1 MPSMADAEAPP
12 ADPAAS
18 DDALRAGRDAFA
30 AHGWQEAHDRLLEA
44 DSASLLNGDD
54 LESLALAS
62 FFVADPE
69 VEFDARERAYA
80 RHAADGNTVHAAYIA
95 VNLGRTYGFAGK
107 PAMAA
112 GWMRKAERLIGADG
126 DTYAHGYL
134 ALVGSERA
142 ASTGE
147 LDVALALAERAIV
160 IGDAAADRDLAA
172 FAQSN
177 LGWLKVAQGD
187 VADGFALLEEASFAA
202 VSGELTPFT
211 SGVTA
216 CRMIGACRDLTDYRR
231 ATEWIEATEK
241 YCSRNNVDGFPG
253 ICRIHRAEVAAVSG
267 AWERAEQ
274 ELVKATHEL
283 SKFSVAPPRAEG
295 WYAIGDVRRLMGD
308 LDGAEAA
315 LRTAHQEGKFP
326 QPALAL
332 VRLAQGNV
340 RSAVKGIDN
349 AVREETWDRLARA
362 RLLPAQAEIAIAAG
376 DAAKAR
382 VAVDELDTIV
392 AGYPSPA
399 LFAGN
404 HLAQG
409 RVLLAEG
416 DPGAAAGQLRSAV
429 QRWREV
435 GSPYEVARSRALL
448 SRALRALDDEESA
461 DLELNAA
468 LDEFRRL
475 GARIDVDAAEREW
488 REVLDQRRASTTARR
503 TFMFTDIVGSTRL
516 AESLGDVA
524 WERVLRGHDDLLR
537 GLIGR
542 GGGRV
547 VNSTGDGF
555 FAAFESARSAIDTAI
570 AVQDALREGRD
581 GSATPLSVRIGLHTA
596 DATQRGA
603 DFSGIGVHVAARI
616 GALAGG
622 GEILAS
628 VATLELAGD
637 VATSVTRSEPVR
649 GVTTPV
655 EIATIA
661 WR

>member
-1 MPSMADAEAPP
+1 
-12 ADPAAS
+12 
-18 DDALRAGRDAFA
+18 
-30 AHGWQEAHDRLLEA
+30 
-44 DSASLLNGDD
+44 
-54 LESLALAS
+54 
-62 FFVADPE
+62 
-69 VEFDARERAYA
+69 
-80 RHAADGNTVHAAYIA
+80 
-95 VNLGRTYGFAGK
+95 
-107 PAMAA
+107 
-112 GWMRKAERLIGADG
+112 
-126 DTYAHGYL
+126 
-134 ALVGSERA
+134 
-142 ASTGE
+142 
-147 LDVALALAERAIV
+147 
-160 IGDAAADRDLAA
+160 
-172 FAQSN
+172 
-177 LGWLKVAQGD
+177 
-187 VADGFALLEEASFAA
+187 
-202 VSGELTPFT
+202 
-211 SGVTA
+211 
-216 CRMIGACRDLTDYRR
+216 
-231 ATEWIEATEK
+231 
-241 YCSRNNVDGFPG
+241 
-253 ICRIHRAEVAAVSG
+253 
-267 AWERAEQ
+267 
-274 ELVKATHEL
+274 
-283 SKFSVAPPRAEG
+283 
-295 WYAIGDVRRLMGD
+295 
-308 LDGAEAA
+308 
-315 LRTAHQEGKFP
+315 
-326 QPALAL
+326 
-332 VRLAQGNV
+332 
-340 RSAVKGIDN
+340 
-349 AVREETWDRLARA
+349 
-362 RLLPAQAEIAIAAG
+362 
-376 DAAKAR
+376 
-382 VAVDELDTIV
+382 
-392 AGYPSPA
+392 
-399 LFAGN
+399 
-404 HLAQG
+404 
-409 RVLLAEG
+409 VLLAEG

-475 GARIDVDAAEREW
+475 GARIDVDTAEREW

>member
-1 MPSMADAEAPP
+1 MASMADAEAPP
-12 ADPAAS
+12 AGPSAS
-18 DDALRAGRDAFA
+18 DAALRSGRDAFA
-30 AHGWQEAHDRLLEA
+30 AHSWQEAHDRLLEA
-44 DSASLLNGDD
+44 DRASLLTGDD
-54 LESLALAS
+54 LEALALAS

-80 RHAADGNTVHAAYIA
+80 RHEADGNTVHAAYLA
-95 VNLGRTYGFAGK
+95 VYLARTYGFAGK
-107 PAMAA
+107 PALAA
-112 GWMRKAERLIGADG
+112 GWIRRAERLVGSEG

-142 ASTGE
+142 AATGE
-147 LDVALALAERAIV
+147 LETALALAERAIT
-160 IGDAAADRDLAA
+160 IGDAAADKDLAA

-177 LGWLKVAQGD
+177 LGWLKLAQGD

-202 VSGELTPFT
+202 VNGELTPFT

-267 AWERAEQ
+267 SWERAEQ

-283 SKFSVAPPRAEG
+283 SKFNVAPPRAEG

-308 LDGAEAA
+308 LEGAEAA

-340 RSAVKGIDN
+340 RAAVKGIDN
-349 AVREETWDRLARA
+349 AVREATWDRLART

-416 DPGAAAGQLRSAV
+416 DPASAAGQLRSAV

-435 GSPYEVARSRALL
+435 GAPYEVARARLLL
-448 SRALRALDDEESA
+448 SRALRALDDEEGA

-468 LDEFRRL
+468 LEEFRRL
-475 GARIDVDAAEREW
+475 GARIDIEAAEREQ
-488 REVLDQRRASTTARR
+488 REVTERRSGPTTARR
-503 TFMFTDIVGSTRL
+503 TFMFTDIVGSTGL
-516 AESLGDVA
+516 AETLGDDA
-524 WERVLRGHDDLLR
+524 WERVLRWHDDLLR
-537 GLIGR
+537 GLIAR
-542 GGGRV
+542 GGGQV

-555 FAAFESARSAIDTAI
+555 FAAFETARSAVDTAI
-570 AVQDALREGRD
+570 AVQEALRDQHD
-581 GSATPLSVRIGLHTA
+581 GSASALAIRIGLHTA

-603 DFSGIGVHVAARI
+603 DYSGIGVHVAARI

-622 GEILAS
+622 GQILAS
-628 VATLELAGD
+628 AGTLEQAGE
-637 VATSVTRSEPVR
+637 VAASSVRSEPVR

>member
-1 MPSMADAEAPP
+1 MLPMADAEAPP
-12 ADPAAS
+12 VGPPIS
-18 DDALRAGRDAFA
+18 DALRAGREAYA
-30 AHGWQEAHDRLLEA
+30 AHVWQEAHDRLLEA
-44 DSASLLNGDD
+44 DRATPLDGED
-54 LESLALAS
+54 LESLAVAS
-62 FFVADPE
+62 FFAADPE

-80 RHAADGNTVHAAYIA
+80 RYEAAGDTVRAAYLA
-95 VNLGRTYGFAGK
+95 VYLARTYGIAGK
-107 PAMAA
+107 PALAA
-112 GWMRKAERLIGADG
+112 GWARKAERLIGADG

-142 ASTGE
+142 AATGE
-147 LDVALALAERAIV
+147 LDTALAFAERAV
-160 IGDAAADRDLAA
+160 AIGDAAADKDLAA

-187 VADGFALLEEASFAA
+187 VEDGFALLEEASFAA
-202 VSGELTPFT
+202 VNGELTPFT

-231 ATEWIEATEK
+231 ATEWIEATER

-274 ELVKATHEL
+274 ELVRATHEL
-283 SKFSVAPPRAEG
+283 SKFNVAPPRAEG

-315 LRTAHQEGKFP
+315 LRQAHQEGKLP

-340 RSAVKGIDN
+340 RGAVKAIDSAVRD
-349 AVREETWDRLARA
+349 ETWDRLART
-362 RLLPAQAEIAIAAG
+362 RLLPAQAEIAIASG

-382 VAVDELDTIV
+382 VAVDELDRIV
-392 AGYPSPA
+392 AGYSSPA
-399 LFAGN
+399 LFAAN

-416 DPGAAAGQLRSAV
+416 DPAAAAGELRSAV
-429 QRWREV
+429 GRWRDV
-435 GSPYEVARSRALL
+435 GAPYEVARSRVLL
-448 SRALRALDDEESA
+448 SRALRALDDEEDA

-475 GARIDVDAAEREW
+475 GARVDLEAAEREW
-488 REVLDQRRASTTARR
+488 REVIDRRSGPTTARR

-516 AESLGDVA
+516 AEALGDDA
-524 WERVLRGHDDLLR
+524 WERLLRRHDELVR
-537 GLIGR
+537 GLIAA
-542 GGGRV
+542 GGGQV

-555 FAAFESARSAIDTAI
+555 FAAFETARSAVDTAI
-570 AVQDALREGRD
+570 AVQEALRAEQD
-581 GSATPLSVRIGLHTA
+581 GAGSELSVRIGLHTA

-603 DFSGIGVHVAARI
+603 DYSGIGVHVAARI

-622 GEILAS
+622 GEIVAS
-628 VATLELAGD
+628 AATLEQAGD
-637 VATSVTRSEPVR
+637 VAISVVRSEPVR

-655 EIATIA
+655 EVATIA

>member
-1 MPSMADAEAPP
+1 MPSMADADAPP
-12 ADPAAS
+12 AGTPIP
-18 DDALRAGRDAFA
+18 DALRAGRDAFA
-30 AHGWQEAHDRLLEA
+30 AHDWQVAHDRLLEA
-44 DSASLLNGDD
+44 DRSTPLDGED
-54 LESLALAS
+54 LESLAVAS
-62 FFVADPE
+62 FFAADPE

-80 RHAADGNTVHAAYIA
+80 RYEAAGDTVHAAYLA
-95 VNLGRTYGFAGK
+95 VYLARTYGIAGK
-107 PAMAA
+107 PALAA
-112 GWMRKAERLIGADG
+112 GWVRKAQRLIGPDG

-134 ALVGSERA
+134 ALVGSEMA
-142 ASTGE
+142 AGTG
-147 LDVALALAERAIV
+147 DFGNALALAERAV
-160 IGDAAADRDLAA
+160 AIGDAAADKDLAA

-177 LGWLKVAQGD
+177 LGWLKLAQGD

-216 CRMIGACRDLTDYRR
+216 CRMIGACRDMTDYRR
-231 ATEWIEATEK
+231 ATEWIEATER

-253 ICRIHRAEVAAVSG
+253 ICRIHRAEVATVSG
-267 AWERAEQ
+267 AWQRAEQ
-274 ELVKATHEL
+274 ELVRATDEL
-283 SKFSVAPPRAEG
+283 SKFNVAPPRAEG

-308 LDGAEAA
+308 LDGAEVA
-315 LRTAHQEGKFP
+315 LRQAHQEGKLP

-340 RSAVKGIDN
+340 RAAVKAIGG
-349 AVREETWDRLARA
+349 ALQVETWDRLARS

-382 VAVDELDTIV
+382 VAVDELAEIV

-399 LFAGN
+399 LTAVN
-404 HLAQG
+404 QLAQG

-416 DPGAAAGQLRSAV
+416 DPQSAV
-429 QRWREV
+429 RELRGAIAAWRDV
-435 GSPYEVARSRALL
+435 GAPYDLARSRALL
-448 SRALRALDDEESA
+448 SRALRALDDEEDA

-475 GARIDVDAAEREW
+475 GARVDTEAAEREW
-488 REVLDQRRASTTARR
+488 REVMDRRSGPTTARR

-516 AESLGDVA
+516 AETLGDDA
-524 WERVLRGHDDLLR
+524 WERLLRRHDELLR
-537 GLIGR
+537 GLIA
-542 GGGRV
+542 GGGGQV

-555 FAAFESARSAIDTAI
+555 FAAFETARSAVDTAV
-570 AVQDALREGRD
+570 AVQEALLDEPHTAGT
-581 GSATPLSVRIGLHTA
+581 ALAVRIGLHTA

-603 DFSGIGVHVAARI
+603 DYSGIGVHVAARI
-616 GALAGG
+616 GALAGA

-628 VATLELAGD
+628 AATLEQAGD
-637 VATSVTRSEPVR
+637 VAMSAARSESVR

-655 EIATIA
+655 EIAAIA
-661 WR
+661 WRA

>member
-1 MPSMADAEAPP
+1 MLPMADAEAPP
-12 ADPAAS
+12 VGPPIS
-18 DDALRAGRDAFA
+18 DALRAGREAYA
-30 AHGWQEAHDRLLEA
+30 AHVWQEAHDRLLEA
-44 DSASLLNGDD
+44 DRATPLDGED
-54 LESLALAS
+54 LESLAVAS
-62 FFVADPE
+62 FFAADPE

-80 RHAADGNTVHAAYIA
+80 RYEAAGDTVRAAYLA
-95 VNLGRTYGFAGK
+95 VYLARTYGIAGK
-107 PAMAA
+107 PALAA
-112 GWMRKAERLIGADG
+112 GWARKAERLIGADG

-142 ASTGE
+142 AATGE
-147 LDVALALAERAIV
+147 LDTALAFAERAV
-160 IGDAAADRDLAA
+160 AIGDAASDKDLAA

-187 VADGFALLEEASFAA
+187 VEDGFALLEEASFAA
-202 VSGELTPFT
+202 VNGELTPFT

-231 ATEWIEATEK
+231 ATEWIEATER

-274 ELVKATHEL
+274 ELVRATHEL
-283 SKFSVAPPRAEG
+283 SKFNVAPPRAEG

-315 LRTAHQEGKFP
+315 LRQAHQEGKLP

-340 RSAVKGIDN
+340 RAAVKAIDSAVRD
-349 AVREETWDRLARA
+349 ETWDRLART

-382 VAVDELDTIV
+382 VAVDELDRIV
-392 AGYPSPA
+392 AGYSSPA
-399 LFAGN
+399 LFAVN

-416 DPGAAAGQLRSAV
+416 DPAAAGGELRSAV
-429 QRWREV
+429 RRWRDV
-435 GSPYEVARSRALL
+435 GAPYEVARSRVLL
-448 SRALRALDDEESA
+448 SRALRAVDDEEEA

-468 LDEFRRL
+468 LEEFRRL
-475 GARIDVDAAEREW
+475 GARVDTEAAEREW
-488 REVLDQRRASTTARR
+488 REVMDRRSGPTTARR

-516 AESLGDVA
+516 AETLGDDA
-524 WERVLRGHDDLLR
+524 WERLLRRHDELVR
-537 GLIGR
+537 GLIA
-542 GGGRV
+542 GGGGQV

-555 FAAFESARSAIDTAI
+555 FAAFETARSAVDTAI
-570 AVQDALREGRD
+570 AVQEALRDERE
-581 GSATPLSVRIGLHTA
+581 SAASELSVRIGLHTA

-603 DFSGIGVHVAARI
+603 DYSGIGVHVAARI
-616 GALAGG
+616 GALAGA
-622 GEILAS
+622 GEIVAS
-628 VATLELAGD
+628 AATLEQAGD
-637 VATSVTRSEPVR
+637 VAISATRSEPVR

-655 EIATIA
+655 EVATVA